1 METRWRRIR
10 LRAKAFDDIFARDPG
25 DAMEYLYHMYASPDS
40 LGKRRKRTLDS
51 VLTSMELR
59 LDSSDRNPS
68 RLLQQLIE
76 YRKATRGNSTHH
88 RS

>member
-10 LRAKAFDDIFARDPG
+10 LRCKAFDDIFARDHG
-25 DAMEYLYHMYASPDS
+25 DAMEYLHHMYASLDS

-51 VLTSMELR
+51 VLASMELR
-59 LDSSDRNPS
+59 LDSADRNPS

-76 YRKATRGNSTHH
+76 YRKTTRGKLPYH